1 MGDSLLAIE
10 KRPWVFL
17 IELFRYLLFGTGM
30 LLAPVLQLAIFAS
43 SLLLDARG
51 MPIVNE
57 KSAERDTLPDL
68 EILPVSLLYTLKSSK
83 QYN

>member
-1 MGDSLLAIE
+1 MALE

-30 LLAPVLQLAIFAS
+30 LLAPVVQLAIFAS

-51 MPIVNE
+51 MPITKDN

-68 EILPVSLLYTLKSSK
+68 EILPVSCCIP
-83 QYN
+83 

>member
-1 MGDSLLAIE
+1 MVLQ

-17 IELFRYLLFGTGM
+17 IALFRYLLFGTGL
-30 LLAPVLQLAIFAS
+30 LLAPVVQLAIFAS

-51 MPIVNE
+51 MPMKD

-68 EILPVSLLYTLKSSK
+68 EILPVSCCT
-83 QYN
+83 

>member
-1 MGDSLLAIE
+1 MVLE
-10 KRPWVFL
+10 KRPWTFL

-68 EILPVSLLYTLKSSK
+68 EILPVSLLY
-83 QYN
+83 YP

>member
-1 MGDSLLAIE
+1 MGDSLVVLE

-30 LLAPVLQLAIFAS
+30 LLAPVLELAIFAS

-51 MPIVNE
+51 MPITND

-68 EILPVSLLYTLKSSK
+68 EILPVSLLNHRTV
-83 QYN
+83 N